1 VITIGREPD
10 AALRIRQSQGRKIRR
25 LRKLR
30 DKTATELAAEVG
42 VSAGAISQ
50 WETGRV
56 TPRQQHQLA
65 IAKALDVEWST
76 IFDLDSE
83 VRG

>member
-10 AALRIRQSQGRKIRR
+10 TALRIRQSQGRKIRR